1 LNYQDFM
8 DWKASP
14 VTKAV
19 FLEVLRRKEELKERL
34 VGEMLASSPTAQ
46 ATAGAI
52 QALEFL
58 LNMDYE
64 DSNGN

>member
-1 LNYQDFM
+1 MTYQDFM

-19 FLEVLRRKEELKERL
+19 FMEVLKRKEELKDRM
-34 VGEMLASSPTAQ
+34 VGEMLSNIPTAQ

-52 QALEFL
+52 QALDFL

-64 DSNGN
+64 DSNGD

>member
-1 LNYQDFM
+1 MTYQDFM

-19 FLEVLRRKEELKERL
+19 FLEVLKRKEGLKDRL
-34 VGEMLASSPTAQ
+34 VEEMLSNIPTAT

-52 QALEFL
+52 KSLEFL

-64 DSNGN
+64 DSNGD